1 MILSRARG
9 RIKANSAGRN
19 PSVTGAL
26 LKVACG
32 VSSPRTP
39 ERSWRSGSGCGV
51 GTPRTR
57 RIVGDPRSARSG
69 QAAFRALGGLAVA
82 VAFSFRVPSSPRL
95 RSGQAAFRALG
106 GLAVAVAFHFALRI
120 SHFAL
125 SGISP
130 WPWSLTP
137 AKTRGILISRPAP
150 PRRASCRQAGSSPRP
165 AAGSQNRRGRRI
177 AYGVPG
183 TLGTL
188 RIVSIAGG
196 GRQRAV
202 VWKMSDK
209 GMQKCQKNL
218 NLNKTRFLLMAYAT
232 NLARC

>member
-82 VAFSFRVPSSPRL
+82 VAF
-95 RSGQAAFRALG
+95 
-106 GLAVAVAFHFALRI
+106 HFALRI

-150 PRRASCRQAGSSPRP
+150 PRRAGCRQAGSSPRP